1 MNFLF
6 IFITLMENQENK
18 KIESNQEEK
27 KEEEKK
33 EEKKEEDK
41 KEEKEKKE
49 EDKKEEDKK
58 EEDKKEEKEKK
69 EEEQNKEKDKKI
81 EEKKDEDNKVD
92 ENKEEDKKIEIQ
104 KEEDKKEEI
113 KTEENKIEKEDK
125 KDEEKNKEIKKEEDK
140 KVEIK
145 TEENKT
151 EKDEKKKEEIKKEE
165 DQKENQITKL
175 DEEKINE
182 MLKLEE
188 EERKYEDKSIKKG
201 KNFNLDD
208 YITMMLIG
216 SGNFSEI
223 YMVEHKTTKIL
234 YSMKTFQKMRVEQLH
249 KEIDVLMEKHVME
262 KIKPHKNIIGYFGSA
277 KDDFQMY
284 ILYEYINGGDLWKRV
299 VIYGMPCEKR
309 AKYYFIQILNA
320 IKHMHSFNIPHRDIK
335 PENILVTKNEK
346 LIKIIDFGSSCDLDG
361 TEFEKKFEEIR
372 KKEKNKKPSYK
383 HFVGT
388 PNFMAPECVHNQFSD
403 KRSDYWSLG
412 CVLYNILT
420 GFPPFLGASEYLIF
434 QKSIEAKFIFPKGI
448 LSEDA
453 EDLIKKCIVID
464 PDKRL
469 NIDQMLNH
477 PYLKNEYEDKNFME
491 NLPEMNKD
499 EEEFY
504 NVRKSLLKKYEKFK
518 QHSNDL
524 DSIKKNEDME
534 EDLRRND
541 IKPEPTEN
549 DKIMK
554 ELTSRKDIIKKE
566 YDEALENCIKD
577 IHSYR
582 KEDNDENKKFNCKLD
597 FLETQIKHD
606 IFNIIYRGYEGK
618 PINLKDD
625 SSDDEEKK

>member
-1 MNFLF
+1 MKKDKRFLTNLEKELTVLKPADRDF
-6 IFITLMENQENK
+6 VLDKYRNIIDEGLASKK
-18 KIESNQEEK
+18 KITVIL
-27 KEEEKK
+27 KEIGPVK
-33 EEKKEEDK
+33 EVA
-41 KEEKEKKE
+41 EKE
-49 EDKKEEDKK
+49 
-58 EEDKKEEKEKK
+58 
-69 EEEQNKEKDKKI
+69 I
-81 EEKKDEDNKVD
+81 AL
-92 ENKEEDKKIEIQ
+92 
-104 KEEDKKEEI
+104 I
-113 KTEENKIEKEDK
+113 KSKEKEDNIFRRFFGFISKDLTAK
-125 KDEEKNKEIKKEEDK
+125 KSEED
-140 KVEIK
+140 
-145 TEENKT
+145 
-151 EKDEKKKEEIKKEE
+151 DEKKKEKAKLKEE
-165 DQKENQITKL
+165 KKNS
-175 DEEKINE
+175 
-182 MLKLEE
+182 MLKLKE
-188 EERKYEDKSIKKG
+188 EERKYEEKSIKKG

-262 KIKPHKNIIGYFGSA
+262 KIKPHKNIIGYYGSA

-320 IKHMHSFNIPHRDIK
+320 IKHMHSFNVPHRDIK
-335 PENILVTKNEK
+335 PENILVTKDEK

-361 TEFEKKFEEIR
+361 TEFEKKFEEMK
-372 KKEKNKKPSYK
+372 KKERNRKPSYK

-412 CVLYNILT
+412 CVLYNILV

-434 QKSIEAKFIFPKGI
+434 QKSIEAKYIFPKGI
-448 LSEDA
+448 LSEEA
-453 EDLIKKCIVID
+453 EDLIKKCIIID

-477 PYLKNEYEDKNFME
+477 PYLKKEFEDETFMD
-491 NLPEMNKD
+491 NLPEMNKF
-499 EEEFY
+499 EEEFF
-504 NVRKSLLKKYEKFK
+504 NVKKNLLKKYEKFK

-524 DSIKKNEDME
+524 DTIKKNEDME

-541 IKPEPTEN
+541 IKPEPNEN

-554 ELTSRKDIIKKE
+554 ELCSRKDIIKKE
-566 YDEALENCIKD
+566 YDEALENFVKD
-577 IHSYR
+577 IKSYK
-582 KEDNDENKKFNCKLD
+582 KEDNDENKKFNYKLD

-618 PINLKDD
+618 PIELKDD
-625 SSDDEEKK
+625 SDDEKEKKKK

>member
-1 MNFLF
+1 
-6 IFITLMENQENK
+6 
-18 KIESNQEEK
+18 
-27 KEEEKK
+27 
-33 EEKKEEDK
+33 
-41 KEEKEKKE
+41 
-49 EDKKEEDKK
+49 
-58 EEDKKEEKEKK
+58 
-69 EEEQNKEKDKKI
+69 
-81 EEKKDEDNKVD
+81 
-92 ENKEEDKKIEIQ
+92 
-104 KEEDKKEEI
+104 
-113 KTEENKIEKEDK
+113 
-125 KDEEKNKEIKKEEDK
+125 
-140 KVEIK
+140 
-145 TEENKT
+145 
-151 EKDEKKKEEIKKEE
+151 
-165 DQKENQITKL
+165 
-175 DEEKINE
+175 

-188 EERKYEDKSIKKG
+188 EEHKYEDKSIKKG

-346 LIKIIDFGSSCDLDG
+346 LIKIIDFGSACDLDG

-372 KKEKNKKPSYK
+372 KKEKNRKPSYK

-491 NLPEMNKD
+491 NLPQMNLD
-499 EEEFY
+499 EEEFF

-541 IKPEPTEN
+541 ITPEPTEN

-577 IHSYR
+577 LHSYR
-582 KEDNDENKKFNCKLD
+582 KEDNDENRKFNCKLD

-606 IFNIIYRGYEGK
+606 IFNIIYRGYEGN

-625 SSDDEEKK
+625 SSDDEKKK

>member
-33 EEKKEEDK
+33 EEDKKEEDK
-41 KEEKEKKE
+41 KK
-49 EDKKEEDKK
+49 EDKK

-81 EEKKDEDNKVD
+81 EEKKVEDNKVD

-151 EKDEKKKEEIKKEE
+151 EKDEEKIEEIKKEE
-165 DQKENQITKL
+165 DKKENQITKL

-577 IHSYR
+577 LHSFR
-582 KEDNDENKKFNCKLD
+582 KEDNDENYKFNCKLD

-618 PINLKDD
+618 PIELNDD
-625 SSDDEEKK
+625 SSDDEKKK

>member
-1 MNFLF
+1 
-6 IFITLMENQENK
+6 
-18 KIESNQEEK
+18 
-27 KEEEKK
+27 
-33 EEKKEEDK
+33 
-41 KEEKEKKE
+41 
-49 EDKKEEDKK
+49 
-58 EEDKKEEKEKK
+58 
-69 EEEQNKEKDKKI
+69 
-81 EEKKDEDNKVD
+81 
-92 ENKEEDKKIEIQ
+92 
-104 KEEDKKEEI
+104 
-113 KTEENKIEKEDK
+113 
-125 KDEEKNKEIKKEEDK
+125 
-140 KVEIK
+140 
-145 TEENKT
+145 
-151 EKDEKKKEEIKKEE
+151 
-165 DQKENQITKL
+165 
-175 DEEKINE
+175 

-491 NLPEMNKD
+491 NLPQMTLD

-524 DSIKKNEDME
+524 DAIKKNEDME

-541 IKPEPTEN
+541 ITPEPTEN

-554 ELTSRKDIIKKE
+554 ELSSRKDIIKKE

-618 PINLKDD
+618 PIELNDD
-625 SSDDEEKK
+625 SSDDEKKK